1 MNFFLF
7 CYEKL
12 CFKVRKKKFFYYYG
26 KIIDKCVMKIM
37 MNINKYDCMI
47 CYFWNNIVVKLFKY
61 WLCIFYISCF
71 IIICIRSFCG

>member
-1 MNFFLF
+1 MKFFNFVIKNYVLKL
-7 CYEKL
+7 EKG
-12 CFKVRKKKFFYYYG
+12 FFFYYYG

-37 MNINKYDCMI
+37 VNINKYVCMI

>member
-12 CFKVRKKKFFYYYG
+12 CFKVRKFFFFYYYG

-71 IIICIRSFCG
+71 IVICIRSFCG